1 MESKSFEATK
11 EQKTKIALKYFWI
24 NTYWFKSDSLN
35 LCNIFR
41 DRREIYHWFAGMKM
55 HSLTKVNNNS
65 SSHLLIYCVCVFSCD
80 CWLFATLWISAHQ
93 APQSIEFLQDTKYN
107 CQVIHIF
114 IYIKGSYNLVLI
126 SKPNFDK
133 WHNKWKL

>member
-1 MESKSFEATK
+1 MESKSFEAKK
-11 EQKTKIALKYFWI
+11 EQKTKITLKYFWI

-35 LCNIFR
+35 LCNIFW
-41 DRREIYHWFAGMKM
+41 DRRELYHWFAGMKM
-55 HSLTKVNNNS
+55 HSLTKVNNNI
-65 SSHLLIYCVCVFSCD
+65 SSHLLIHCVCVFRCD
-80 CWLFATLWISAHQ
+80 WLCATVWISAHQ

-107 CQVIHIF
+107 CQVICIF